1 MLKKA
6 FIDEMNVLLLKEKDR
21 LEHDLSDIAEK
32 KNGKYQA
39 TYEEAGQS
47 DDDNALELTNFANEA
62 ELTSNLEKELNDV
75 NTALTAIEKGKYGIC
90 KYCNKEIDEKRLLAR
105 PTSTSC
111 IACKKALTQEL

>member
-6 FIDEMNVLLLKEKDR
+6 FIDEMNAHLLKEKER
-21 LEHDLSDIAEK
+21 LEHDLNAIAEK

-39 TYEEAGQS
+39 NYEEAGQS
-47 DDDNALELTNFANEA
+47 DDDNALELTNFADET
-62 ELTSNLEKELNDV
+62 ELTNNLEKELDDV
-75 NTALTAIEKGKYGIC
+75 KSALATISKDKYGIC
-90 KYCNKEIDEKRLLAR
+90 KYCNKEIDEKRLKAR